1 MRYCVEKNE
10 IIKTY
15 LCALIIS
22 LEKKQQVLINLISI
36 TKKQKIALEAQ
47 PPNLEEF
54 KLEVSNKESLIKGI
68 NDLDMQFESLFHKV
82 KDYVSKVGTNYASE
96 LKKMQEMIP
105 IVIELGVTLR
115 GLEQHNKMKLELIS
129 TTRGREAV
137 NTKKSSKSVAEYYRV
152 IHNLKDNRAW
162 LDQKK

>member
-1 MRYCVEKNE
+1 VEKNE
-10 IIKTY
+10 TIKTY

-22 LEKKQQVLINLISI
+22 LEKKQQALINLISI

-47 PPNLEEF
+47 SPNLEEF
-54 KLEVSNKESLIKGI
+54 KLEVTEKEGLIKEI
-68 NDLDMQFESLFHKV
+68 NDLDLQFESLFHKV
-82 KDYVSKVGTNYASE
+82 KSYVSNVESDYDSE

-105 IVIELGVTLR
+105 NIIELGVTLR

-129 TTRGREAV
+129 STRGREAV
-137 NTKKSSKSVAEYYRV
+137 NTRKSSKSVAEYYRA
-152 IHNLKDNRAW
+152 IHNLKDNNTW